1 MGPKQCSRD
10 AGNSSNRI
18 LEVRILEGGTELW
31 RKLWVKVNGLEV
43 RKEGVPLGA
52 GWKRADGLFHPYNEF
67 SLFFLNKRETMV
79 LSRNSVS
86 PPLNPCPL

>member
-1 MGPKQCSRD
+1 MGEGQRTR
-10 AGNSSNRI
+10 G
-18 LEVRILEGGTELW
+18 EEGGSATGG
-31 RKLWVKVNGLEV
+31 WVEE
-43 RKEGVPLGA
+43 RPS
-52 GWKRADGLFHPYNEF
+52 ADGLFHPYNEF